1 MSVFIE
7 IENLVLS
14 EVDSDIS
21 AVFSPLRGGKFD
33 TKEPVNIQ
41 ISRAFKKIHT
51 LLAKQGNPADN
62 GTGDGSKS

>member
-1 MSVFIE
+1 MFAKERKRRMSVFTE

-33 TKEPVNIQ
+33 TNEPVKIQ
-41 ISRAFKKIHT
+41 ISKDLNKIRD
-51 LLAKQGNPADN
+51 LLAKQGNP
-62 GTGDGSKS
+62 S